1 MPPRPGCRLRS
12 GPPGGRYLMYF
23 APCGGQAFSTALALY
38 SVDIHEL
45 SVVVVVGIVTKMPP
59 PHHKQAN
66 KSKLSILSIFK

>member
-1 MPPRPGCRLRS
+1 
-12 GPPGGRYLMYF
+12 MYF

-59 PHHKQAN
+59 PPQTSKQIQTLN
-66 KSKLSILSIFK
+66 FEHI

>member
-59 PHHKQAN
+59 PPQTSKQIQTLN
-66 KSKLSILSIFK
+66 FEHI

>member
-59 PHHKQAN
+59 PPQTSKQIQT
-66 KSKLSILSIFK
+66 LHFEHI